1 MAKEVIVDVKVKVAN
16 AKGQLDELN
25 KSLSASE
32 DLISDLEQELE
43 KLNDELE
50 NSNGV
55 TNEQINAQVKLAK
68 QIEDL
73 ENKVKTLESIISFY
87 LYETGSNNQT
97 LQ

>member
-87 LYETGSNNQT
+87 LHETSFNNQT
-97 LQ
+97 VQ